1 MVTGHLEEGD
11 GVLEGEALHG
21 LLPRCQVVAGNRSGV
36 TPGPECMAGE
46 LPGVDGTGGAQA
58 FERPQGPLV
67 EPRPCAG
74 RKGLVDRIPHK
85 GVGEAGNRGA
95 RRDQSRPFGFI
106 QAGRDAVRHGGD
118 CVDREG
124 IPHHRGRL
132 QDAAAPRGQLR
143 HATHEEGAEGD
154 GQPRPLGS

>member
-1 MVTGHLEEGD
+1 
-11 GVLEGEALHG
+11 
-21 LLPRCQVVAGNRSGV
+21 
-36 TPGPECMAGE
+36 MAGK

-58 FERPQGPLV
+58 FERPQRPLV

-74 RKGLVDRIPHK
+74 RKGLVDRLPHK
-85 GVGEAGNRGA
+85 GVGEAGDRGA
-95 RRDQSRPFGFI
+95 RRDQSRPLGFI
-106 QAGRDAVRHGGD
+106 HAGRDAVRHGGD
-118 CVDREG
+118 GVDREG